1 MVTAESSKKKSING
15 LNFIS
20 MHPAGGVSGAPVYK
34 ALKIIGEDLSLIIML
49 HYIGLERNPSS
60 FLMAIEH
67 ELR

>member
-1 MVTAESSKKKSING
+1 M
-15 LNFIS
+15 S
-20 MHPAGGVSGAPVYK
+20 MHPAGGVSGAPVYN
-34 ALKIIGEDLSLIIML
+34 ALKIIAEDLSLIIML